1 MKRYLCMAVG
11 LLLLFTGCA
20 QVPKESVELSVTVG
34 RDLAEIHKAHREL
47 VILFYERIE
56 NDINDFIDDVY
67 TPYQIQKTL
76 EEHGN
81 LLLSVIR
88 EAGRPDPSG
97 EAQKKLIAFLRVY
110 LEEVRNEVETY
121 RRQKLD
127 PIEKQKSSLL
137 AKIDESYERI
147 HYANSIVTGHL
158 ASVVKVHDTQ
168 NEILAK
174 LDLADLRVEV
184 GEKVVELS
192 EKLNEFLIKARE
204 GKNKVEKL
212 STELDILIK
221 EYAK

>member
-1 MKRYLCMAVG
+1 MGRYHWVVAV
-11 LLLLFTGCA
+11 LLFVLSGCA

-47 VILFYERIE
+47 AILFYQRIE
-56 NDINDFIDDVY
+56 DDINDFIDDVY

-76 EEHGN
+76 EEYGN
-81 LLLSVIR
+81 LLSSVIR

-97 EAQKKLIAFLRVY
+97 EAQKKVIDFLKVY

-121 RRQKLD
+121 RRQNLD
-127 PIEKQKSSLL
+127 PIENQKSSLL
-137 AKIDESYERI
+137 ARIDESYERM

-184 GEKVVELS
+184 GEKAVELS

-204 GKNKVEKL
+204 GKKKVEKL

-221 EYAK
+221 EYTK

>member
-1 MKRYLCMAVG
+1 MGRYHWVVAV
-11 LLLLFTGCA
+11 LLFVLSGCA

-81 LLLSVIR
+81 LLSSVIR

-97 EAQKKLIAFLRVY
+97 EAQEKVIAFLRVY

-127 PIEKQKSSLL
+127 PIENQKSSLL

-168 NEILAK
+168 NEILAE
-174 LDLADLRVEV
+174 LDLADLRLEV
-184 GEKVVELS
+184 GEKAVELS
-192 EKLNEFLIKARE
+192 ERLDEFLIEARK
-204 GKNKVEKL
+204 GKKKVEKL
-212 STELDILIK
+212 STELDILIR